1 MNHLIQGLFS
11 GVCPLSIAKVTPNH
25 LFYHSNEIQME
36 RRFILD
42 LAGLDVVVVPPEEI
56 CLFAGLFTEQSFNFS
71 KDFFL
76 LWERIDSGVTREGL

>member
-1 MNHLIQGLFS
+1 M
-11 GVCPLSIAKVTPNH
+11 
-25 LFYHSNEIQME
+25 
-36 RRFILD
+36 
-42 LAGLDVVVVPPEEI
+42 VVVPPEEI